1 MSTMPSRLF
10 LIELKDLRFHSFHG
24 LYPEEKKRG
33 GKFLVDL
40 TVEYPSPVE
49 VANSLNPVTLGDT
62 IDYAELFEI
71 CKEAMQQPT
80 ELLENVA
87 ISISNSIQVQFKKV
101 VRIEIRITK
110 CNPPI
115 PGCTGSS
122 SVKFIWTA

>member
-1 MSTMPSRLF
+1 MITMPSRLF
-10 LIELKDLRFHSFHG
+10 LIELNNLRFHSFHG

-33 GKFLVDL
+33 GQFIVDL
-40 TVEYPSPVE
+40 SVEYSSTLAVE
-49 VANSLNPVTLGDT
+49 GSLQAITLGDT
-62 IDYAELFEI
+62 IDYAVLYEI
-71 CKEAMQQPT
+71 CNKTMQQPT

-87 ISISNSIQVQFKKV
+87 IGISNSIQAQFKKV
-101 VRIEIRITK
+101 TRIEVRITK